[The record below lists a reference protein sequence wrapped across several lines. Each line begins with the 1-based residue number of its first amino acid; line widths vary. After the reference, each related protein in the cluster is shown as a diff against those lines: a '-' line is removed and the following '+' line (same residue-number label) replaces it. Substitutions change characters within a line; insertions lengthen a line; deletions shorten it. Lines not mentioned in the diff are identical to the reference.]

1 MKRATQGAAGNA
13 LRCLLFACLLAPTA
27 ACAPAPATVA
37 AASPAAEPA
46 EVSFQAL
53 APGVWMHTEYHTV
66 TGFGRVVSHG
76 LIVENGGT
84 AVLVD
89 TGWDD
94 DQTRAILQW
103 AESKL
108 RRPIAAAIVTHAHA
122 DKIGGLAALHAA
134 GVKTFAFRLT
144 NADAPKRGL
153 TPAKVSLDFDSQGW
167 LTPTSREKAAPLGK
181 LRLFYPGAG
190 HTRDN
195 IVVGIPAASIL
206 FGGCL
211 IRPPGAT
218 DLGNTADGDV
228 GHWRA
233 AALAAGAAFP
243 DATIVIPSHGDPA
256 GRELIALT
264 ANLARAAAQG
274 GA

>member
-1 MKRATQGAAGNA
+1 MAAGNMI
-13 LRCLLFACLLAPTA
+13 RCLLSACLLASAA
-27 ACAPAPATVA
+27 ACASVPATVA
-37 AASPAAEPA
+37 TESQGAESA
-46 EVSFQAL
+46 EVSFEAI

-76 LIVENGGT
+76 LIVENGET

-103 AESKL
+103 AAARL

-134 GVKTFAFRLT
+134 GVETFAFRLT

-153 TPAKVSLDFDSQGW
+153 TPARVSLDFDSHGW
-167 LTPTSREKAAPLGK
+167 LTPESREKAAPLGK

-195 IVVGIPAASIL
+195 IVVGIPGASIL

-228 GHWRA
+228 GHWQA

-264 ANLARAAAQG
+264 ADLASAAAKEES
-274 GA
+274 

>member
-1 MKRATQGAAGNA
+1 MAAGNTV
-13 LRCLLFACLLAPTA
+13 RRLLLACLLAPMA
-27 ACAPAPATVA
+27 ACAPALAAHEVA
-37 AASPAAEPA
+37 AESPVAEPA
-46 EVSFQAL
+46 EVSFQAI

-66 TGFGRVVSHG
+66 AGFGRVVSHG
-76 LIVENGGT
+76 LIVENGKT

-103 AESKL
+103 AEAQL

-122 DKIGGLAALHAA
+122 DKIGGLAALHAV
-134 GVKTFAFRLT
+134 GVETFAFRLT

-153 TPAKVSLDFDSQGW
+153 IPAKVSLDFDSHGW
-167 LTPTSREKAAPLGK
+167 LTPESQEKAAPLGG

-195 IVVGIPAASIL
+195 IVVGIPGASIL

-218 DLGNTADGDV
+218 DLGNTADGDI
-228 GHWRA
+228 GHWEA

-264 ANLARAAAQG
+264 ASLARTAAKG
-274 GA
+274 GT